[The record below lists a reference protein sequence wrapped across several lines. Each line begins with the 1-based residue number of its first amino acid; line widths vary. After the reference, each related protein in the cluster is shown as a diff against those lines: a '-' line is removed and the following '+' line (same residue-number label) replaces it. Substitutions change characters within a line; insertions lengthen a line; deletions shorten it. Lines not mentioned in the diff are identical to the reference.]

1 MQTNDKMR
9 ISFLSS
15 SSSLP
20 HHHLYTSSL
29 RLRLV
34 SCCLNNNTNK
44 KNNKI
49 KSNNNDKVEI
59 RKIHPRD
66 IVIDFGKHKG
76 KMLGMLPSDYL
87 KWMSTNPLMNTKG
100 DFDKWGKLAQEVLED
115 EVYADRIQ
123 WELAENLLTG
133 DQPHSSGSSSGY
145 GVAQQLE
152 EIGKKFGWDYND
164 KSGAWSK
171 LDFRLLG
178 TSKGARLPR
187 VKQPVIELQLEQN
200 KPTASYAAAA
210 AAVGAERKK
219 RRERI
224 AKRREKQIQ
233 LMGNNQ
239 QKQEEET
246 NEIAKDEETP
256 TRFPGRQSL
265 INKLN
270 YS

>member
-1 MQTNDKMR
+1 
-9 ISFLSS
+9 
-15 SSSLP
+15 
-20 HHHLYTSSL
+20 
-29 RLRLV
+29 
-34 SCCLNNNTNK
+34 
-44 KNNKI
+44 
-49 KSNNNDKVEI
+49 
-59 RKIHPRD
+59 
-66 IVIDFGKHKG
+66 
-76 KMLGMLPSDYL
+76 MLGMLPSDYL

-100 DFDKWGKLAQEVLED
+100 DFDKWGKLAKDVLED

-123 WELAENLLTG
+123 WELAEKLLTG
-133 DQPHSSGSSSGY
+133 DQPSSGSSSGY

-187 VKQPVIELQLEQN
+187 VKQP
-200 KPTASYAAAA
+200 
-210 AAVGAERKK
+210 
-219 RRERI
+219 
-224 AKRREKQIQ
+224 IQ

-239 QKQEEET
+239 LQQEEET
-246 NEIAKDEETP
+246 NEIAKDEEKP
-256 TRFPGRQSL
+256 ARFPGRQSL

>member
-1 MQTNDKMR
+1 MK
-9 ISFLSS
+9 ISLFHLYPSS

-20 HHHLYTSSL
+20 HHHLYTCSSL
-29 RLRLV
+29 RLREVV
-34 SCCLNNNTNK
+34 SCCLNNNK
-44 KNNKI
+44 KINI
-49 KSNNNDKVEI
+49 SNDKVGFN
-59 RKIHPRD
+59 KIPSRD

-100 DFDKWGKLAQEVLED
+100 DFEKWGKLAQDVLED
-115 EVYADRIQ
+115 EVYADRIE
-123 WELAENLLTG
+123 WELAERLLTG
-133 DQPHSSGSSSGY
+133 DLPSHSSGSSSGS

-164 KSGAWSK
+164 KSGRWSK

-187 VKQPVIELQLEQN
+187 IKQPVIELELEQANIN

-210 AAVGAERKK
+210 VGTDRKK
-219 RRERI
+219 RRERL
-224 AKRREKQIQ
+224 AKKKEKQIQ
-233 LMGNNQ
+233 LIRNNQ
-239 QKQEEET
+239 QQEEEKKIN
-246 NEIAKDEETP
+246 NEIAKDEENP

-270 YS
+270 